1 VCLVL
6 GGEFDG
12 VSQEVVD
19 LADAVIEIPM
29 RGMANSI
36 NVSTA
41 AAIVLYGLSC
51 QAEAGIAST
60 PA

>member
-1 VCLVL
+1 VL
-6 GGEFDG
+6 GGEYDG
-12 VSQEVVD
+12 VSQQVVD
-19 LADAVIEIPM
+19 QADAVIEIPM

-51 QAEAGIAST
+51 RAEAAAST
-60 PA
+60 ARE